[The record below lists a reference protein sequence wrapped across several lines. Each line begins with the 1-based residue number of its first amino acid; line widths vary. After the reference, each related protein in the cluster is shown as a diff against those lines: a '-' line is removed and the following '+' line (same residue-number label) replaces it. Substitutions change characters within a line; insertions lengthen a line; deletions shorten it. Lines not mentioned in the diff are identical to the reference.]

1 MSYKR
6 EEQFLRDQ
14 RQLSF
19 DNSAS
24 SSEDEEIDY
33 EQQWTRGG
41 PQGANDETCD
51 VPCCSTPNDRVQ
63 PVQTLCG
70 TQNRCYNHRSC
81 CTLLAE

>member
-41 PQGANDETCD
+41 PQGANNTCE
-51 VPCCSTPNDRVQ
+51 VPGCTTPNDRVQ
-63 PVQTLCG
+63 PVQTCSG
-70 TQNRCYNHRSC
+70 TEYRCYNHRSS
-81 CTLLAE
+81 CTLSAE